1 MKPNEGTL
9 GIITE
14 LDVEAPMRDGVILRA
29 HIFRP
34 DHPGQYP
41 ALLHRTPYGKHTSGY
56 DRYVRAGYVVV
67 SQDARGRYSSD
78 GDYIPFTEP
87 HTGDGEDGYDS
98 VEWLANQPYCNGKI
112 GTIGASY
119 DAWMQWMLARLRPP
133 HLVAMCARSIPTE
146 LTEVDWWGAFRP
158 ARRVRWWLTTIAPD
172 LRRRHGLSPPHSKE
186 EANRIWT
193 EVEQGRWLDLQPW
206 MDIIKYLP
214 PGLAEYAE
222 SWLREPH
229 RTPWRFKDYYADIT
243 IPNLD
248 VSGWYDHCNAT
259 IKHLSGMQQQG
270 GSESAR
276 IQTKLIIG
284 PWSHINAGRRTNG
297 TIDFGPQAEV
307 DLTDIYIRWFDYWL
321 KGLDNQVD
329 LDPTVQYF
337 VMGMNQ
343 WRSTDTWPPTGTKA
357 RPFFLSHSGDV
368 RNLDERH
375 LCSDPNPEEAEDL
388 YEYDPKNP
396 VSTLW
401 TSDLF
406 TTVSDRRQLE
416 HREDILT
423 YRTPPLE
430 EDLEIAGFP
439 QMILYAASSAP
450 DTDFFARLI
459 DEYPDGAA
467 MDICYGM
474 VRARHRDRLDKEDFL
489 IPGEI
494 TTFHITLGA
503 TACRFLKGHRIRLE
517 ITSSDFPNHDR
528 NHNTGKNDLVDSEM
542 VVAHQR
548 VCHGGPHASRLIL
561 PVSNEAIMRGVHA

>member
-34 DHPGQYP
+34 DHPGKYP

-78 GDYIPFTEP
+78 GVYIPFTEP

-98 VEWLANQPYCNGKI
+98 VEWLADQPYCNGKI

-214 PGLAEYAE
+214 PGLGEYAE
-222 SWLREPH
+222 SWLHEPH
-229 RTPWRFKDYYADIT
+229 RTPWRFKDHYADVT

-276 IQTKLIIG
+276 TQTKLIIG

-321 KGLDNQVD
+321 KGLGNQVD

-368 RNLDERH
+368 RNLGERH
-375 LCSDPNPEEAEDL
+375 LCSDPDPEEAEDL
-388 YEYDPKNP
+388 GKH
-396 VSTLW
+396 LK
-401 TSDLF
+401 
-406 TTVSDRRQLE
+406 R
-416 HREDILT
+416 
-423 YRTPPLE
+423 
-430 EDLEIAGFP
+430 
-439 QMILYAASSAP
+439 ASH
-450 DTDFFARLI
+450 F
-459 DEYPDGAA
+459 G
-467 MDICYGM
+467 
-474 VRARHRDRLDKEDFL
+474 
-489 IPGEI
+489 
-494 TTFHITLGA
+494 
-503 TACRFLKGHRIRLE
+503 
-517 ITSSDFPNHDR
+517 
-528 NHNTGKNDLVDSEM
+528 
-542 VVAHQR
+542 
-548 VCHGGPHASRLIL
+548 
-561 PVSNEAIMRGVHA
+561 